1 MRTSPP
7 PPIAP
12 KSVKTIYIS
21 GPISGLDITEA
32 TLAFTRA
39 TELCRNLGYKV
50 VNPMTLAPYDPA
62 LEWVDYMEKDLTALI
77 LDCDAVFVL
86 EGSQLSK
93 GARLEITVAVCLDMP
108 IYHAGCMP
116 PNVEDEKVEVAEP
129 QPANSLAKQI
139 IWMAMGGLIVAC
151 YHLLVNMVQ
160 HA

>member
-1 MRTSPP
+1 MRFYPP

-21 GPISGLDITEA
+21 GPISGLAPQDAER
-32 TLAFTRA
+32 AFLNA
-39 TELCRNLGYKV
+39 QQLCRNLGYKV
-50 VNPMTLAPYDPA
+50 VNPMTLVPYDPA

-116 PNVEDEKVEVAEP
+116 PRVDGEKVEITEL

-139 IWMAMGGLIVAC
+139 IWMAMGGLVVAC
-151 YHLLVNMVQ
+151 YHLLVNMIR